1 MILIHVIHA
10 HAFKPQKTFDSAD
23 GAKPELRNPDVLV
36 GVEDLTEL
44 SYMHEP
50 GVLNTLQVG
59 PDHHCNHINHNS
71 PAIIMP
77 HTVRMMTN
85 FNARLGL
92 SLNH

>member
-1 MILIHVIHA
+1 MLLYILSYLT
-10 HAFKPQKTFDSAD
+10 QKTFESAD

-59 PDHHCNHINHNS
+59 PDHHSIHSHQ
-71 PAIIMP
+71 PR
-77 HTVRMMTN
+77 HTTP
-85 FNARLGL
+85 
-92 SLNH
+92 